1 MHHSQLAPLPNDLP
15 FRIVSKTIGQGAYAC
30 IKKACPS
37 HTDNPVFAVKFIHKE
52 YAARHGKISS
62 RQLQM
67 EATVHKHIGD
77 HNNIISF
84 FQTGEDGVWRWIAM
98 ELAEGGDLF
107 DKIEADEGVGEDIA
121 HVYFSQLVSAVGYMH
136 SKGVG
141 HRDIKPENMLLTADG
156 NLKIADFGLATLFE
170 YKGVTK
176 LSTTFCG
183 SPPYIAPEVITCS
196 NKNNMKGLGYRPD
209 LVDIWSCGI
218 VLFVLLAG
226 NTPWDS
232 PTENSYE
239 FHEYVA
245 TNARTTDELWQ
256 QLPVATLSLLRG
268 MLNIDPASRFSLED
282 VRRHPW
288 YTRQNRFLSPDGR
301 LRDPINMATT
311 MFESLHID
319 FSQDPLARRANSGV
333 EPCRMDMDIGDLDTD
348 FRISSTQPEMP
359 SGHMLVDWDTPHLT
373 DVFSS
378 TQPMGQPLSVDNSY
392 VADTLEDEPSMSQF
406 SPHPSVPLS
415 RTQKAQQFRDI
426 VPSRPLTRFYSIWEL
441 KILVPLICEALHRL
455 GVPVPS
461 VPAVSASDASAMIRI
476 KSLEPNKKRPV
487 PHLCSEPQLDLSGL
501 DGVSGPVFL
510 MEKLP
515 VEILAKIIDLPF
527 ATVATRANLLCYT
540 PDLTPHEQVQLQSVS
555 KRFFGLAR
563 DNNLWRLHCYEQ
575 SWAAAN
581 ASYSGNRASARRVTD
596 STTPLS
602 SLGQTSL
609 RSLIQPD
616 ISLSNGD
623 QNVSFAERSRAAATW
638 DPSYEGE
645 DIDWYSEYI
654 ARNGPISFNWLQQ
667 PFTKEDEGKKTHR
680 EVKGMGLLRDW
691 SSARQN
697 KAIAPLDDGSVC
709 IWDLNHSHSIG
720 SQSTKGRILGV
731 SQPGILMANLS
742 GRRDNSAAKLGLEFI
757 NLGEC
762 VSVDSIRRRAYLAVS
777 NVLNEVDLETLSV
790 ISQQRYPWS
799 IFALSQETDYSVPL
813 TLATTLSLHIYDGRL
828 SATEEEEAI
837 NLRCE
842 KPTLSLVPKS
852 RIYAPPDSPL
862 LQLQPNGQPPHRIRS
877 PNPLETGEDY
887 APLFQP
893 GPLALLHPPAP
904 HVNSIFL
911 AGRFP
916 SILQYDRRFFPRLQ
930 NTIHSGGRLC
940 GLASVPAPQFPLSSG
955 LSCPDSHKVVACG
968 EYKGK
973 GSLELYSLTPLGVQG
988 ENGPS
993 DLSSSLSQVYQNRQS
1008 SASLKVLSVESHG
1021 TRIVYSDGDGNVK
1034 WVERDGRAEVRR
1046 FNINDYK
1053 PRRKNEQ
1060 DSSGFNT
1067 NMQGESEE
1075 EARGLW
1081 NDSSSPRSNDEVAR
1095 KILPT
1100 GGNLTGDELL
1110 VWTGE
1115 RVGRIRFADTH
1126 DYDED
1131 EEEDD
1136 LIDVSEDMDS
1146 AKREE
1151 LRNRRRELRMREREY
1166 SSMMRRALERQ
1177 ADEVRRMGGLGL

>member
-1 MHHSQLAPLPNDLP
+1 M
-15 FRIVSKTIGQGAYAC
+15 
-30 IKKACPS
+30 
-37 HTDNPVFAVKFIHKE
+37 
-52 YAARHGKISS
+52 
-62 RQLQM
+62 
-67 EATVHKHIGD
+67 
-77 HNNIISF
+77 
-84 FQTGEDGVWRWIAM
+84 
-98 ELAEGGDLF
+98 GG
-107 DKIEADEGVGEDIA
+107 
-121 HVYFSQLVSAVGYMH
+121 
-136 SKGVG
+136 
-141 HRDIKPENMLLTADG
+141 
-156 NLKIADFGLATLFE
+156 
-170 YKGVTK
+170 
-176 LSTTFCG
+176 
-183 SPPYIAPEVITCS
+183 
-196 NKNNMKGLGYRPD
+196 
-209 LVDIWSCGI
+209 
-218 VLFVLLAG
+218 
-226 NTPWDS
+226 
-232 PTENSYE
+232 
-239 FHEYVA
+239 
-245 TNARTTDELWQ
+245 
-256 QLPVATLSLLRG
+256 
-268 MLNIDPASRFSLED
+268 
-282 VRRHPW
+282 
-288 YTRQNRFLSPDGR
+288 
-301 LRDPINMATT
+301 
-311 MFESLHID
+311 
-319 FSQDPLARRANSGV
+319 
-333 EPCRMDMDIGDLDTD
+333 PC
-348 FRISSTQPEMP
+348 
-359 SGHMLVDWDTPHLT
+359 V
-373 DVFSS
+373 V
-378 TQPMGQPLSVDNSY
+378 
-392 VADTLEDEPSMSQF
+392 
-406 SPHPSVPLS
+406 
-415 RTQKAQQFRDI
+415 
-426 VPSRPLTRFYSIWEL
+426 
-441 KILVPLICEALHRL
+441 
-455 GVPVPS
+455 
-461 VPAVSASDASAMIRI
+461 
-476 KSLEPNKKRPV
+476 
-487 PHLCSEPQLDLSGL
+487 
-501 DGVSGPVFL
+501 
-510 MEKLP
+510 
-515 VEILAKIIDLPF
+515 PF

-581 ASYSGNRASARRVTD
+581 ASYSANRASARRVTD

-1034 WVERDGRAEVRR
+1034 WIERDGRAEVRR